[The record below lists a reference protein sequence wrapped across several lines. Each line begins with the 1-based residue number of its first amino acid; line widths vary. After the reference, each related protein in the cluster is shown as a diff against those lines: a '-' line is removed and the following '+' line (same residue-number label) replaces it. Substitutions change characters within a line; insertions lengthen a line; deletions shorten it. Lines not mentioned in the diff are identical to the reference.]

1 MTETT
6 LLTDPAHTRGDLRQM
21 ESAIRKGWQIPD
33 ALFERAGI
41 VIGQILS
48 KGTNREKVAA
58 ARVLIAMN
66 EQNNP
71 TPVVVAHQHLH
82 VAAQAPVESDIDQ
95 KRRELAGRIAR
106 LG

>member
-33 ALFERAGI
+33 SLFERAGL
-41 VIGQILS
+41 VIGQILAT
-48 KGTNREKVAA
+48 GTNREKNAA

>member
-1 MTETT
+1 
-6 LLTDPAHTRGDLRQM
+6 
-21 ESAIRKGWQIPD
+21 
-33 ALFERAGI
+33 
-41 VIGQILS
+41 
-48 KGTNREKVAA
+48 VAA

>member
-1 MTETT
+1 MRETT

-82 VAAQAPVESDIDQ
+82 VAAQAPVETDLEQ
-95 KRRELAGRIAR
+95 KRRELANRIAR